1 MRIRSIFTLVYVCF
15 STSLFAGT
23 LRDSIGVENLNGKKV
38 IIYKVNPKDTYYSIG
53 RRYNATPR
61 SIMDFNN
68 SKPLHP
74 GDQVKI
80 PTATDFVQPTA
91 TSKSKISTFIS
102 KLLPSKQQ
110 NVIEYKVGPKE
121 TLYSIAKRFNTTVDE
136 IKKLN
141 KLTSDSL
148 VVGRIIKIPYG
159 PASPQ
164 TPPSQ
169 PPVSPAINARSS
181 DTAIL
186 DSSGNASDRLKLPA
200 IRYGLREITERGV
213 AAAMRDDGLDN
224 SRMLALHRTAPVGTI
239 IKITNPMTNKT
250 TFAKVVGKITDNE
263 TTRDA
268 IIVVNKATA
277 DLIGALDQRFQVT
290 LVYGLSNEQ

>member
-1 MRIRSIFTLVYVCF
+1 MGIRTIFTIVNICL
-15 STSLFAGT
+15 STSLFAGA
-23 LRDSIGVENLNGKKV
+23 LPDSVGVENLNGKKV
-38 IIYKVNPKDTYYSIG
+38 IVHKVEPKDSYYSIS
-53 RRYNATPR
+53 RRYHTTPR
-61 SIMDFNN
+61 SVIDFNN
-68 SKPLHP
+68 NKPLHP
-74 GDQVKI
+74 GELVKV
-80 PTATDFVQPTA
+80 PTTADFIEP
-91 TSKSKISTFIS
+91 KKGNKISNLIS
-102 KLLPSKQQ
+102 QILPSKQQ
-110 NVIEYKVGPKE
+110 QNIIEYKVGPKE
-121 TLYSIAKRFNTTVDE
+121 TLYSISKRFNTTVDE

-141 KLTSDSL
+141 KLKSDAL

-159 PASPQ
+159 PASPEE
-164 TPPSQ
+164 
-169 PPVSPAINARSS
+169 PPVQPVVSPRVTTRGS

-200 IRYGLREITERGV
+200 IRYGLREVTERGV
-213 AAAMRDDGLDN
+213 AAAMIDDGLDN

-250 TFAKVVGKITDNE
+250 TFAKVVGKINDNA

-290 LVYGLSNEQ
+290 LVYGLPNEQ

>member
-1 MRIRSIFTLVYVCF
+1 MRIRSIFILVYLCF
-15 STSLFAGT
+15 STSLFAGS
-23 LRDSIGVENLNGKKV
+23 LRDSVGVENLNGKKL
-38 IIYKVNPKDTYYSIG
+38 IIHKVDPKDTYYSIG
-53 RRYNATPR
+53 RRYNVTPK

-68 SKPLHP
+68 SKSLHP

-80 PTATDFVQPTA
+80 PTAIDFVQA
-91 TSKSKISTFIS
+91 AVGNKSKVSIFIS

-121 TLYSIAKRFNTTVDE
+121 TLYSIAKRFNITVDE

-148 VVGRIIKIPYG
+148 AIGRILKIPYG

-169 PPVSPAINARSS
+169 PPVSPTISAKSS
-181 DTAIL
+181 DTVTL

-213 AAAMRDDGLDN
+213 AATMIDDDLDN